1 MYLLLQKTVCPDSYR
16 KKFVNEYIKSFDG
29 CKILDIGCGPADILR
44 FIEGIDIDYTGF
56 DIPNEY
62 IGSAKKRNLLIKMHL
77 YCIIMTSEVINDLK
91 LQNNFDIILGLNLLY
106 HLNDMEAITFI
117 EICHLL

>member
-1 MYLLLQKTVCPDSYR
+1 MS
-16 KKFVNEYIKSFDG
+16 
-29 CKILDIGCGPADILR
+29 
-44 FIEGIDIDYTGF
+44 
-56 DIPNEY
+56 NEY